1 LLQMRQRRTVLLR
14 RIGGPVLP
22 TRVGTMLQQVWTYL
36 TQVNAEIAAQLSPY
50 PLLQSLYSG
59 ARSLLV
65 IFVVIFAI
73 EWITGGKIR
82 RYWSRNF
89 RTDVLYGLL
98 YAGGVYNTIIYA
110 PLIAALALLVP
121 AWQFRLIDHLP
132 AVAGFLAY
140 WLFTDFVGYWI
151 HRFYHSSDFF
161 WTFHKV
167 HHTQTELTFVT
178 SFRNH
183 IVEQIVSNIIM
194 FVPAMLLGVPVW
206 YWGPVFLMQNL
217 FEGLQHSDLKW
228 RFGFLYP
235 VFVSPVFH
243 SIHHSP
249 ERARHDSNYGKILSI
264 WDYLFGTMSVGE
276 RPPRYGLTGDQM
288 PVSFTGTFVEP
299 FKELWRKLPGWLPKK
314 GAVTAP
320 TTSGPL
326 NRGPTAT

>member
-1 LLQMRQRRTVLLR
+1 MRQRRTVLLR
-14 RIGGPVLP
+14 RVGGPVLP
-22 TRVGTMLQQVWTYL
+22 TRVGTMLQQIWTYL
-36 TQVNAEIAAQLSPY
+36 SQVNAEIAALLSPY